1 MKKSEVKKLI
11 KEAMAS
17 QAKVAGDVTSLEKAI
32 DSSPV
37 NKSLL
42 RINNATEF
50 TQAFGEWVKGLG
62 ITSTNS
68 GDKTKT
74 PVSKGT
80 VVSAI
85 NKVLTDLNWK

>member
-1 MKKSEVKKLI
+1 MKKSELRKLI
-11 KEAMAS
+11 QEAMAA
-17 QAKVAGDVTSLEKAI
+17 QPRVAGDVTSLEKAI

-50 TQAFGEWVKGLG
+50 MQAFGEWVKGLG

-74 PVSKGT
+74 PVTKGT